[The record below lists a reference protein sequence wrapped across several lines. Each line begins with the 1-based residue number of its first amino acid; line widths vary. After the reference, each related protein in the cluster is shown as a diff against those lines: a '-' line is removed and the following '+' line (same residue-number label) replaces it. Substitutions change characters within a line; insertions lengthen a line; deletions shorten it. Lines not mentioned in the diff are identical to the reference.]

1 MESSLQS
8 KNIMIWLKK
17 IVVFIITWEAR
28 AILARYQPKIIAV
41 TGSVGKTSAKDAIFA
56 ALSEWEYVRKS
67 EKSFNSE
74 IGVPLTILGSENA
87 WTNPIKWAS
96 NIIKALFL
104 IIFGGKYPHWLI
116 LEVGADRPGDIK
128 KIASWLRPDI
138 VVLTGVPEMPAHIEY
153 FGSHE
158 KVLEE
163 KRALA
168 YALKRGGTLILNG
181 DDIYLKNFRMEYEGD
196 SFAYGMESHN
206 NFAATHVGIIY
217 ERLPANGSAKGKVA
231 QDSKTSFAMP
241 LGMSFRM
248 VHKGSSLP
256 VSIYKSLGAPRIYAA
271 LASFAVGNVLG
282 LDYVTIADALSKWDP
297 QPGRMR
303 ILHGINGSV
312 IIDDTYNSS
321 PVAALSALDTI
332 GTIKNVGRRIGVL
345 GDMLELGKV
354 SREAHRRVGERA
366 AEICALLLTV
376 GIRARDIGEAA
387 LDSGLSEN
395 NIREYESKESARAG
409 EELKKEL
416 REGDVV
422 LVKGSQSVRMERAV
436 FQIMSEPQNA
446 RELLVRQE
454 SEWQNR

>member
-1 MESSLQS
+1 MQ
-8 KNIMIWLKK
+8 ILKK
-17 IVVFIITWEAR
+17 IVVTILTWEAR

-74 IGVPLTILGSENA
+74 IGVPLTILGCENA
-87 WTNPIKWAS
+87 WRNPLKWAS
-96 NIIKALFL
+96 NIIKGLFL

-128 KIASWLRPDI
+128 KIARWLRPDI

-153 FGSHE
+153 FGSHAA
-158 KVLEE
+158 VLEE
-163 KRALA
+163 KKALA

-181 DDIYLKNFRMEYEGD
+181 DDIYLKDFRMEYEGD
-196 SFAYGMESHN
+196 SFAYGLESHN

-217 ERLPANGSAKGKVA
+217 DKVRAEEGSKVRGAESKAAFAK
-231 QDSKTSFAMP
+231 P

-248 VHKGSSLP
+248 SHKGSSLP
-256 VSIYKSLGAPRIYAA
+256 VSVYKSLGMPRIYAA
-271 LASFAVGNVLG
+271 LASFAVGNILG

-297 QPGRMR
+297 QPGRMW
-303 ILHGINGSV
+303 ILSGLNGSV

-332 GTIKNVGRRIGVL
+332 GAIKNAGRHIGVL

-354 SREAHRRVGERA
+354 SKEAHRRVGERA
-366 AEICALLLTV
+366 AEVCDLLLTV

-395 NIREYESKESARAG
+395 NIREYESTESSRAG
-409 EELKKEL
+409 RELKTEL

-436 FQIMSEPQNA
+436 LAIMEEPQNA

-454 SEWQNR
+454 EEWQRR